1 MCDPSKATAKRFG
14 VRAWV
19 PKDEPKEVATLWAFQ
34 RPHLVSSGN
43 RGDRYDDPFD
53 IARDALE
60 LGTHR
65 SIPLVG
71 APTFKA
77 SLLTH
82 RIT

>member
-1 MCDPSKATAKRFG
+1 MCDPSTATAKRFG

-19 PKDEPKEVATLWAFQ
+19 PKDKPKEVATLWAFE
-34 RPHLVSSGN
+34 RPHLVPSGN

-60 LGTHR
+60 LGTHG

-82 RIT
+82 RLT